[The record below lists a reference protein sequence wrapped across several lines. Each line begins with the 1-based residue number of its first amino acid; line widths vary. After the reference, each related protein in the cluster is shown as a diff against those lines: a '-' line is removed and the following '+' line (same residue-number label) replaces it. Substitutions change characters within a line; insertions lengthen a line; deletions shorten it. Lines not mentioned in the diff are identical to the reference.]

1 MKLNSI
7 CSLESFIHPHH
18 APQSLQ
24 LALATSLKLSPGH
37 SYLYF
42 KSSHHHLWGSSYLIL
57 ATDQSL
63 VSIFIHSTSKV
74 DTRFLE
80 QNLLLLIAITTSVL
94 FCFSYSLLGMC
105 SENQMAPYMYQDLYY
120 RQGTQNI
127 MNIEEYQKKGLC
139 VPSPPER
146 EKTFLPDINKFS
158 LGREGKDLEFWSFA
172 IIRNISRRKQLQ
184 VYSPGNG
191 SVVLGF
197 ISLLKC
203 KHIFQRM

>member
-80 QNLLLLIAITTSVL
+80 QNLLLLIAISKSVL

-105 SENQMAPYMYQDLYY
+105 SENQMSPYMYQDLNYW
-120 RQGTQNI
+120 QGTQNI
-127 MNIEEYQKKGLC
+127 MNIEEYQKKSL
-139 VPSPPER
+139 VSPPLLRER
-146 EKTFLPDINKFS
+146 KLFS
-158 LGREGKDLEFWSFA
+158 L
-172 IIRNISRRKQLQ
+172 
-184 VYSPGNG
+184 
-191 SVVLGF
+191 
-197 ISLLKC
+197 
-203 KHIFQRM
+203 M